1 MDQLIA
7 AQPFLGALA
16 VDPSLRGVADNLST
30 ALLGVQHG
38 QAKLADLNGPMAG
51 LADTLDNVV
60 AGKPAYLS
68 WRSMVTGTKPGLRET
83 RRFIEI
89 RPNLDFQSLMPGE
102 RATNAIRDTAAK
114 LKLDPQHGVRVR
126 LTGTVPMADDE
137 YGSLTHRARLMATLM
152 MVAVLAMLWFALRST
167 RLIFSVLLTVFV
179 GLTLTTA
186 TGLLVVGAFNLISV
200 AFIALFV
207 GLGVDFGIQF
217 CVRYRAERFEHKDL
231 DVALRATGAGI
242 GGALALAA
250 AATAA
255 GFYSFLPTSYRGV
268 AELGFVAGTGMI
280 ITFVLSITF
289 LPAVVKLL
297 QPLGEAQ
304 DVGFKT
310 LAPLDGFLQRN
321 KREVVLAA
329 VIVGI
334 AGAACLPWVQFD
346 FNPLDL
352 RDPHV
357 ESVATALDLMKNPD
371 TSPNTLDI
379 LAPSRAVAVKFADA
393 LAKLPEVSHAM
404 TIDSFVPD
412 DQQQKARGHQR
423 RADVARSDDQSLHD
437 EAAADR
443 RRSGRKLQDGRRRP
457 AQGRGQYA
465 DCAGQERAPAC
476 ECARTSRR
484 GQTRP
489 LRARA
494 EEALVP
500 GLKTMLDEVRAT
512 LQPYPVTAKTLPPD
526 LIRDWV
532 SPAGFYRIEVY
543 AKSTKTDNATL
554 RKFTHA
560 VQTIAPGATGEPL
573 LIQESGRTIVRA
585 FLQAGILSFI
595 AITILLACTLRSA
608 ALVAIALGPLVL
620 AGIAT
625 LATCV
630 VIGLQ
635 LNYANIIALPL
646 LLGIGVAFDIYFV
659 MAWRAGTRNLLGS
672 ALTRAVILSAGTTA
686 SAFGTL
692 WISSHPGTAS
702 MGELL
707 AISLAWILIIVLFLL
722 PSLLDFTLPDI
733 GLSAATPRTA
743 PQGSGDARRCSTSG
757 ASSAFAGEGGV
768 GEAVQL
774 LDQRR
779 RTAARQRRG
788 EIRTPRG
795 ELVDIAVQID
805 VDRLP
810 VAVHVAHAIDER
822 DRLVLLGDQ
831 IRLDEPVVALRLH
844 VGFDIE
850 AFAVIAVE
858 IVRIVGDGHAPER
871 FGELLVIVLRHGRP
885 ARTHDELDHGRHV
898 ERGVDHRRQRLI
910 TALGAEL
917 RSALHRVDER
927 GVKVLDLVGGGIAG
941 SGQRLRTEGK
951 QRRNKRERQVS

>member
-1 MDQLIA
+1 MGASIIVRIVGFSSRYSGLIVLATLLLAFAAGDYVRGHFAMNSRTEELISPQTQWRQREAIYDKQFPQQSGLIVAVIDGVTPERADAAAHDLTTALSADKALLPTVRQPDDGKFFTHDGLMLLSTAKVKDTMQQLIA

-16 VDPSLRGVADNLST
+16 VDPSLRGVTDNLST
-30 ALLGVQHG
+30 ALLGVAHG
-38 QAKLADLNGPMAG
+38 QAKLADLNGPMSG
-51 LADTLDNVV
+51 LADTLDDVL

-68 WRSMVTGTKPGLRET
+68 WRSMVTGSKPSLRET

-89 RPNLDFQSLMPGE
+89 RPNLDFHSLMPGE
-102 RATNAIRDTAAK
+102 RATQAIRDAAAK

-167 RLIFSVLLTVFV
+167 RLIFSVLLTVFA

-217 CVRYRAERFEHKDL
+217 CVRYRAERFAHKDL

-242 GGALALAA
+242 GSALALAA

-289 LPAVVKLL
+289 LPAVVKLM
-297 QPLGEAQ
+297 QPLGEAEE
-304 DVGFKT
+304 VGFKM

-329 VIVGI
+329 VIIGI

-357 ESVATALDLMKNPD
+357 ESVSTALDLMKDPD

-379 LAPSRAVAVKFADA
+379 LAPSRDVAVKFADA
-393 LAKLPEVSHAM
+393 LAKLPEVSRAM

-412 DQQQKARGHQR
+412 DQQQKLAIINDAQTLLDPTLNPFMSKPPPTD
-423 RADVARSDDQSLHD
+423 AEVVESFKT
-437 EAAADR
+437 AAADLNKAADDTQTVPAKNAR
-443 RRSGRKLQDGRRRP
+443 RLASALERLAK
-457 AQGRGQYA
+457 A
-465 DCAGQERAPAC
+465 DKA
-476 ECARTSRR
+476 T
-484 GQTRP
+484 
-489 LRARA
+489 RARA

-512 LQPYPVTAKTLPPD
+512 LLPYPVTAKTLPPD

-532 SPAGFYRIEVY
+532 SPAGFYRIQAV
-543 AKSTKTDNATL
+543 AKSTKTDNDTL

-560 VQTIAPGATGEPL
+560 VQKIAPGATGEPL

-595 AITILLACTLRSA
+595 VITILLAFTLRSA

-620 AGIAT
+620 AGVAT

-722 PSLLDFTLPDI
+722 PSLLDFTLPEI
-733 GLSAATPRTA
+733 GLAKTEPRTA
-743 PQGSGDARRCSTSG
+743 PQGSGTPAMQRVRR
-757 ASSAFAGEGGV
+757 
-768 GEAVQL
+768 
-774 LDQRR
+774 
-779 RTAARQRRG
+779 
-788 EIRTPRG
+788 
-795 ELVDIAVQID
+795 
-805 VDRLP
+805 
-810 VAVHVAHAIDER
+810 
-822 DRLVLLGDQ
+822 
-831 IRLDEPVVALRLH
+831 
-844 VGFDIE
+844 
-850 AFAVIAVE
+850 
-858 IVRIVGDGHAPER
+858 
-871 FGELLVIVLRHGRP
+871 
-885 ARTHDELDHGRHV
+885 
-898 ERGVDHRRQRLI
+898 
-910 TALGAEL
+910 
-917 RSALHRVDER
+917 
-927 GVKVLDLVGGGIAG
+927 
-941 SGQRLRTEGK
+941 
-951 QRRNKRERQVS
+951 

>member
-1 MDQLIA
+1 MGASLVVRIVGFSSRYSGLIVLAMLLLAFAAGNYVRGHFAMNSRTEELISPQTQWRQRTAIYDKQFPQQSGLIIAVVDGVTPERSDAAAHDLATALTGNAALLSVRQPDDGKFFTHDGLMLLSTAKVKDTMQQLIA

-16 VDPSLRGVADNLST
+16 VDPSLRGIADNLST

-51 LADTLDNVV
+51 LADTLDDVL

-68 WRSMVTGTKPGLRET
+68 WRSMVTGSKATLRET
-83 RRFIEI
+83 RQFVEI
-89 RPNLDFQSLMPGE
+89 RPKLDYHSLKPGE
-102 RATNAIRDTAAK
+102 RATTAIRDTVAK
-114 LKLDPQHGVRVR
+114 LKLDPAHGVRVR
-126 LTGTVPMADDE
+126 LTGSVPMADDE
-137 YGSLTHRARLMATLM
+137 FGSLAERARLMATLM
-152 MVAVLAMLWFALRST
+152 MVAVLAMLWIALRST
-167 RLIFSVLLTVFV
+167 RLIFAVLLTVFA

-217 CVRYRAERFEHKDL
+217 CVRYRAERFVSKDL
-231 DVALRATGAGI
+231 DVALRNTGAGI
-242 GGALALAA
+242 GSALALAA

-289 LPAVVKLL
+289 LPALVKLL
-297 QPLGEAQ
+297 QPLGEAEE
-304 DVGFKT
+304 VGFKT

-321 KREVVLAA
+321 KREVVLTA
-329 VIVGI
+329 VIIGI

-352 RDPHV
+352 RNPHV

-379 LAPSRAVAVKFADA
+379 LAPSRDVAVKFAGA
-393 LAKLPEVSHAM
+393 LAKLPEVSRTM

-412 DQQQKARGHQR
+412 DQQQKLAVINDAQTLLDPTLNPFMTKPPPTD
-423 RADVARSDDQSLHD
+423 AEVVDSFKT
-437 EAAADR
+437 AAADLRKAADNTNTVPAKNAR
-443 RRSGRKLQDGRRRP
+443 RLAGALERIAKAGR
-457 AQGRGQYA
+457 A
-465 DCAGQERAPAC
+465 
-476 ECARTSRR
+476 T
-484 GQTRP
+484 
-489 LRARA
+489 RARA

-500 GLKTMLDEVRAT
+500 GLNTMLNEVRAT

-532 SPAGFYRIEVY
+532 SPAGFYRIQV
-543 AKSTKTDNATL
+543 AAQTTKTDNATL

-560 VQTIAPGATGEPL
+560 VQQIAPGATGEPL
-573 LIQESGRTIVRA
+573 SIQKSGRTIVRA
-585 FLQAGILSFI
+585 FLQAGVLSFI
-595 AITILLACTLRSA
+595 VITILLALTLRSA
-608 ALVAIALGPLVL
+608 TMVAIALGPLVL

-659 MAWRAGTRNLLGS
+659 MAWRSGTRNLLGS
-672 ALTRAVILSAGTTA
+672 ALTRAVVLSAGTTA

-707 AISLAWILIIVLFLL
+707 AISLAWILVIVLFLL
-722 PSLLDFTLPDI
+722 PSLLDFTVPNI
-733 GLSAATPRTA
+733 ELSASVPHSVPQDNAA
-743 PQGSGDARRCSTSG
+743 PAMQKR
-757 ASSAFAGEGGV
+757 
-768 GEAVQL
+768 VQ
-774 LDQRR
+774 R
-779 RTAARQRRG
+779 
-788 EIRTPRG
+788 
-795 ELVDIAVQID
+795 
-805 VDRLP
+805 
-810 VAVHVAHAIDER
+810 
-822 DRLVLLGDQ
+822 
-831 IRLDEPVVALRLH
+831 
-844 VGFDIE
+844 
-850 AFAVIAVE
+850 
-858 IVRIVGDGHAPER
+858 
-871 FGELLVIVLRHGRP
+871 
-885 ARTHDELDHGRHV
+885 
-898 ERGVDHRRQRLI
+898 
-910 TALGAEL
+910 
-917 RSALHRVDER
+917 
-927 GVKVLDLVGGGIAG
+927 
-941 SGQRLRTEGK
+941 
-951 QRRNKRERQVS
+951 